1 VSEEALARAEQLL
14 GRLEETRARLETTKD
29 PERALEIMEEL
40 AQLAKDVQAELERA
54 KRKTDA
60 SA

>member
-1 VSEEALARAEQLL
+1 VSDEALARAEQLL
-14 GRLEETRARLETTKD
+14 ARLEETRARLEATKD
-29 PERALEIMEEL
+29 PEQALGLMEEL

-60 SA
+60 AT